1 MYSIGLFEHAV
12 KVTGI
17 SLQFYDI
24 YYRSLEQVKKINSAL
39 PKNIRIYP
47 TNDMLTS
54 FDLEQSI

>member
-12 KVTGI
+12 KVQVYPFI
-17 SLQFYDI
+17 YDEI
-24 YYRSLEQVKKINSAL
+24 LVPRTKKLIVL
-39 PKNIRIYP
+39 PKNIRIFW